1 MASFIDEWNDESE
14 YVEVK
19 TSGSTGEPKRMMVE
33 KRRMLNSARI
43 TCDFLGLK
51 PGDTALL
58 CMSTDYIAGKM
69 MIVRSIERGL
79 KLITVLP
86 SGHPLDIKHYWTSRE
101 KHWYIDFAAMVPMQ
115 VYNSLQVTEEKERLM
130 AIRHLII
137 GGGAIDDAMEAEL
150 RTFPNAVWST
160 YGMTETLSHIALRRI
175 SGPEA
180 SEWYMPFPTV
190 KLSTTDEGCLVIDAP
205 EVCAD
210 TLITNDIVELKPD
223 GRFRVLGRKDNVIC
237 SGGIKIQIE
246 EVERELKPYARV
258 PYIIS
263 KKKDEKFGEIVVLL
277 TEGDTDEMKA
287 ICEEHLPKYHRPKL
301 YQHIDKIPLTETGK
315 PARKKILELISK

>member
-1 MASFIDEWNDESE
+1 
-14 YVEVK
+14 
-19 TSGSTGEPKRMMVE
+19 
-33 KRRMLNSARI
+33 
-43 TCDFLGLK
+43 
-51 PGDTALL
+51 
-58 CMSTDYIAGKM
+58 
-69 MIVRSIERGL
+69 
-79 KLITVLP
+79 
-86 SGHPLDIKHYWTSRE
+86 
-101 KHWYIDFAAMVPMQ
+101 MVPMQ
-115 VYNSLQVTEEKERLM
+115 VYNSLQVPEEKERLM

-190 KLSTTDEGCLVIDAP
+190 KLSTTDGGCLVIDAP

-210 TLITNDIVELKPD
+210 TLTTNDIVELKPD

-301 YQHIDKIPLTETGK
+301 YQHIDQIPLTETGK
-315 PARKKILELISK
+315 PARQKILDLIF